1 MKEAAI
7 DAAAARWPH
16 SFVAPKGSALPLPR
30 YMAPGPGCWRRLNL
44 PQSGDVES
52 GNTDHLTCWGDGPQC
67 GEGVDEPAMRAI
79 AGKGSGLSA
88 TASPLSF
95 VARGACRSAAHST
108 ITRVGS
114 RSARDKTGK
123 VLFVMSKM
131 EKQKF
136 AARVDNIYFL
146 SRIGSSLRWATQG
159 IAPEELSTNIKH
171 LLARLDQLE
180 AISRQLADPDNDPA

>member
-1 MKEAAI
+1 M
-7 DAAAARWPH
+7 
-16 SFVAPKGSALPLPR
+16 S
-30 YMAPGPGCWRRLNL
+30 
-44 PQSGDVES
+44 
-52 GNTDHLTCWGDGPQC
+52 PQC
-67 GEGVDEPAMRAI
+67 GPSLARAQ
-79 AGKGSGLSA
+79 ASA
-88 TASPLSF
+88 PPPRLYLCCTRRLPI
-95 VARGACRSAAHST
+95 RRSLHDHA
-108 ITRVGS
+108 
-114 RSARDKTGK
+114 
-123 VLFVMSKM
+123 